1 MSNLGKLIR
10 DGRQARR
17 WSLRQLGEKIGVTP
31 AYVADL
37 EAGRRSPS
45 AELTERIA
53 TELDISAENLA
64 AADARLSPDLRDWIE
79 ERPQLTAVLRSLHAS
94 PNSDRLIQ
102 RLGRFISR
110 RSQLQLAKGF
120 LVTWE
125 SELRAM
131 AAEASAWSIET
142 GGDLFGRWH
151 DLPTVLLA
159 TKAGPDAQRD
169 NTHFRLDVDYL
180 RQLSEVMAADWA
192 LRYFGDWHS
201 HHRLGLSAPSGGDR
215 RRIVGLAGR
224 NQFTSMAEIIV
235 TLDGSQSEPLIR
247 IHPWIYDLSGA
258 DEAPLPTRVKVL
270 PGVSPVRQALVTRRA
285 LPEQELHG
293 WEKISLQRIR
303 IGADTAPPSVEPAL
317 DADSGTRERVLA
329 HVAEALARESGAPI
343 EHHTTGF
350 GSILVAK
357 IAEPQYFALALGS
370 VWPMP
375 ILEVH
380 LLNRS
385 NGSTTPVESQ
395 AGLNALDIP
404 GIVAAFRRASASMK
418 GPGHVDV

>member
-1 MSNLGKLIR
+1 VSDLGKLIR
-10 DGRQARR
+10 QRRQALR

-37 EAGRRSPS
+37 EAGRRSPG

-53 TELDISAENLA
+53 TALDISPENLA

-110 RSQLQLAKGF
+110 RSQPQLAKGF

-125 SELRAM
+125 SELRAIG
-131 AAEASAWSIET
+131 AEASAWSIET

-159 TKAGPDAQRD
+159 TKAGPGAQRD

-247 IHPWIYDLSGA
+247 IHPWIYDLSGT
-258 DEAPLPTRVKVL
+258 DDAPLPTRVKVL

-285 LPEQELHG
+285 LPEQELRG
-293 WEKISLQRIR
+293 WEKISLHRIR
-303 IGADTAPPSVEPAL
+303 IGADTAPPSGEPAL
-317 DADSGTRERVLA
+317 DVDSGTRERVLA
-329 HVAEALARESGAPI
+329 HVAEALARESGVPI

-385 NGSTTPVESQ
+385 NGSTTPVESE
-395 AGLNALDIP
+395 AGLNALDIS
-404 GIVAAFRRASASMK
+404 GIIAAFRRASASMK